1 MNPISATL
9 SQEDRDA
16 IAQAVVTIKTRL
28 PFLIDLVGDQR
39 STLPKMGDKSRAFVS
54 KALEVASQN
63 SDFLPRSFDVEEMRK
78 DIALYEDLSGVLM
91 TLAQLQDLIDDTC
104 LVVGSEAY
112 TAALTIYN
120 YAKSNGQSAN
130 GLEPLVEEMAQRFR
144 RTRKT
149 KVEAAVLGSAM
160 A

>member
-149 KVEAAVLGSAM
+149 KMEAAVLGSAM